1 MQNVIEEFRRTIS
14 ESYDRLV
21 KFSDAE
27 SAEPLADG
35 KWSRKE
41 LIGHLIDS
49 ASNNH
54 QRFVRAQIDESK
66 WGPAYH
72 QESWVSRQGY
82 KDEAWEDLTL
92 LWKSYNQ
99 HLVHV
104 VSCIPEDR
112 LKLTYTVGGG
122 EPVTLGFIVEDY
134 VKHMKHHLDQIF
146 RGGVANDGEG

>member
-1 MQNVIEEFRRTIS
+1 MQILIEEFKRTIS

-27 SAEPLADG
+27 SAEPLSDG

-54 QRFVRAQIDESK
+54 QRFVRAQIDESHSF
-66 WGPAYH
+66 PAYE

-82 KDEAWEDLTL
+82 KNEAWEDLAL

-99 HLVHV
+99 HIAHV
-104 VSCIPEDR
+104 ISHIPED
-112 LKLTYTVGGG
+112 KLSLPCTIGNG

-134 VKHMKHHLDQIF
+134 VSHMNHHLKQIL
-146 RGGVANDGEG
+146 GEH

>member
-1 MQNVIEEFRRTIS
+1 MQNVIEEFKRTIS

-27 SAEPLADG
+27 SAKPLSDG

-54 QRFVRAQIDESK
+54 QRFVRAQIDESHSFP
-66 WGPAYH
+66 GYE

-82 KDEAWEDLTL
+82 KNEEWENLTL

-104 VSCIPEDR
+104 ISHIPDDKLSLSC
-112 LKLTYTVGGG
+112 TVANS

-134 VKHMKHHLDQIF
+134 VRHMKHHLNQIL
-146 RGGVANDGEG
+146 GEE

>member
-1 MQNVIEEFRRTIS
+1 MQNVIEEFKRVIS

-27 SAEPLADG
+27 SAEPLSDG

-54 QRFVRAQIDESK
+54 QRFVRAQMDESHSFP
-66 WGPAYH
+66 GYE

-82 KDEAWEDLTL
+82 RNEAWEDLAL

-99 HLVHV
+99 HLLHV
-104 VSCIPEDR
+104 LSRIPED
-112 LKLTYTVGGG
+112 KLSLPCTVGGG

-134 VKHMKHHLDQIF
+134 ISHMKHHLSQIL
-146 RGGVANDGEG
+146 GSAK

>member
-21 KFSDAE
+21 KISDEE
-27 SAEPLADG
+27 SARPTAAG

-54 QRFVRAQIDESK
+54 QRFVRAQLAESHSF
-66 WGPAYH
+66 PSYA
-72 QESWVSRQGY
+72 QASWVALQGY
-82 KDEAWEDLTL
+82 KDELWEDLTL
-92 LWKSYNQ
+92 LWRGYNM
-99 HLVHV
+99 HLLHV
-104 VSCIPEDR
+104 VSRIPED
-112 LKLTYTVGGG
+112 KLGVQCTLGNG

-134 VKHMKHHLDQIF
+134 VNHLKHHLSQIL
-146 RGGVANDGEG
+146 GEQ